1 MRFLSRA
8 PRAPKLPQ
16 RPRPRRRLRQRV
28 LLVGL
33 VAAIVAGLGGSATWF
48 VRSGR
53 MEAAADRLGTWLAGI
68 AADGGFAVDHVAVV
82 GRERTTR
89 QAILEALRVRRGTP
103 ILSVDLGAAKARLE
117 ALTWVGKAEVERQL
131 PDTIFV
137 RLVERVPLAFW
148 QRDRKLVLIDRDGKI
163 VPTDRLDTFGSL
175 IVLVGD
181 DAPRHAVALL
191 DMLATEP
198 ALYPH
203 VAAAVRVGGRRW
215 NLRLDNGIDVALPE
229 EDPDSAWHR
238 LAALDRHD
246 QLLER
251 KIVAVDLRLPDRL
264 VVRLPAEP
272 AKSAHDKKAKGRKST

>member
-1 MRFLSRA
+1 MQFLSRA
-8 PRAPKLPQ
+8 PRQPKLPQ
-16 RPRPRRRLRQRV
+16 RPRPGRRLRRRL
-28 LLVGL
+28 LLLGG
-33 VAAIVAGLGGSATWF
+33 VATIVAGLGGGGGWF

-53 MEAAADRLGTWLAGI
+53 LEAVAASLGTRLAAI
-68 AADGGFAVDHVAVV
+68 AAHGGFAVDHVAVA

-89 QAILEALRVRRGTP
+89 QAILAALGVRRGTP
-103 ILSVDLGAAKARLE
+103 ILAVDLGAAKTRLE
-117 ALTWVGKAEVERQL
+117 ALTWVDKAEIERQL

-148 QRDRKLVLIDRDGKI
+148 QRDHKLVLIDRDGKI
-163 VPTDRLDTFGSL
+163 VPTNRLDTFGSL

-203 VAAAVRVGGRRW
+203 VAAAVRVGDRRW
-215 NLRLDNGIDVALPE
+215 NLRLDSGIDVALPE
-229 EDPDSAWHR
+229 EDPASAWHR
-238 LAALDRHD
+238 LAALDRKD

-251 KIVAVDLRLPDRL
+251 QIVAVDLRLPDRL

-272 AKSAHDKKAKGRKST
+272 ARSDHDKKAKGRKST